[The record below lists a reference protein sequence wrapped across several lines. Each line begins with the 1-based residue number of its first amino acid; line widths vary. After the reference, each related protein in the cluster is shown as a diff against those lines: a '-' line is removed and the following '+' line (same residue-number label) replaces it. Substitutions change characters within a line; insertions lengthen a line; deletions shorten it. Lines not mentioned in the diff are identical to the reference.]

1 MVVIR
6 NLLDGIESI
15 DCCDRTLYH
24 HNLSI
29 MLGSWDDK
37 HTVLLIFTERNIKL
51 FGMVQLFQKREEFD
65 EIFEQ
70 IYIPML
76 CFSNKDFIYFAII
89 N

>member
-1 MVVIR
+1 
-6 NLLDGIESI
+6 LLDGIDS
-15 DCCDRTLYH
+15 CGRTLYH
-24 HNLSI
+24 HNLS

-37 HTVLLIFTERNIKL
+37 HTELLIFTERNIKL
-51 FGMVQLFQKREEFD
+51 FGMVQLFQKREELD

-89 N
+89 S